1 MNFSFI
7 GNSFTS
13 KAANWDDIISSELIQ
28 SPSPIAHTTEKNE
41 VCETVSVTVTD
52 LSARAKYFE
61 QLKKIDRTILNF
73 NPFSRKKKEPEIS
86 HAQHESDKF
95 IKKIKDGRS
104 ERTTEFLER
113 SDILLDWTKNIVYVY
128 FYYFHIFSSYFKNL
142 TFRARIKNSF
152 SIIFRPVFQSTFAP
166 ED

>member
-95 IKKIKDGRS
+95 IKKI
-104 ERTTEFLER
+104 
-113 SDILLDWTKNIVYVY
+113 
-128 FYYFHIFSSYFKNL
+128 SYF
-142 TFRARIKNSF
+142 
-152 SIIFRPVFQSTFAP
+152 
-166 ED
+166 